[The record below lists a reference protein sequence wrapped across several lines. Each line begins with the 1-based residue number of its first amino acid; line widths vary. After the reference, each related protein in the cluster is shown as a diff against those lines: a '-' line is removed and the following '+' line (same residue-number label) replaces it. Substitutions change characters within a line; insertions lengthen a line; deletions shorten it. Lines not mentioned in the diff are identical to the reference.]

1 MAANVRSSQRAA
13 CPRRSAIRAESA
25 SLVTTFLRGC
35 AGVLNRPILTAALLV
50 LLVFGFLTGY
60 VIVTTGFGP
69 LEAISLLVLGLFAF
83 GIVGALR
90 QPPE

>member
-1 MAANVRSSQRAA
+1 M
-13 CPRRSAIRAESA
+13 
-25 SLVTTFLRGC
+25 LH
-35 AGVLNRPILTAALLV
+35 RPILAAALAV
-50 LLVFGFLTGY
+50 LLCFGFLTGY

-69 LEAISLLVLGLFAF
+69 LEAISLLVLGMFAF

>member
-1 MAANVRSSQRAA
+1 M
-13 CPRRSAIRAESA
+13 
-25 SLVTTFLRGC
+25 LH
-35 AGVLNRPILTAALLV
+35 RPILAAALAV

-69 LEAISLLVLGLFAF
+69 LEAISLLVLGLFGF

>member
-1 MAANVRSSQRAA
+1 M
-13 CPRRSAIRAESA
+13 
-25 SLVTTFLRGC
+25 
-35 AGVLNRPILTAALLV
+35 LNRPILTVALLV
-50 LLVFGFLTGY
+50 LLSFGFLTAY

-69 LEAISLLVLGLFAF
+69 LEALSLLVLGLFAF